1 MKSLMVCLIG
11 LLVSAQASLA
21 SLPVISGQVRLSD
34 GLPVA
39 GAQVVLFDLADLRR
53 GAVAHATTDEAG
65 QFALATLGT
74 SLPQGFA
81 LGQNYPN
88 PFNPATIIP
97 YQLAATSQVRLDV
110 FNTLGQ
116 RMATLVNGNQEAG
129 SYRVQWDGT
138 DAAGRAAA
146 AGLYF
151 YRLTVEGAHQTGRMV
166 LVDGQAGV
174 PMGAGSVEVLPMA
187 VDASSA
193 YGLVVSGPGMVTYV
207 DSDFGVAAGMG
218 PVDIEVEAWQNVRMK
233 VTRTQSEILGDVNN
247 NNRVDIDDG
256 LLVAM
261 YSVNSSTSM
270 PNSGDISLGDV
281 NCNGQVD
288 FTDARLIMTYLIN
301 PSDPVLPSGIGRSG
315 GCSASEQ
322 AERSFDPSAVEAI
335 DFEEDLSGSHTG
347 ELSTSSNA
355 NDYYRFK
362 LDDTR
367 TMSLSVNKLTADAN
381 LTLYDES
388 GVEIERSE
396 YPGKVDESIYR
407 TLPAGTYY
415 VRIQAI
421 QTSGTIGYQLHYN
434 ASYNDGSRSDRAI
447 QLGNLTNETV
457 VGSWSGDVHHSN
469 NPNDYYS
476 FTLNNTRTITI
487 RLGSLTTDANL
498 FLEDESRSGIERS
511 ENAGTDEDLIVHTL
525 SPGTYYIRV
534 VAPADVV
541 AGYQLSYQTQTNSG
555 QSRSEP
561 IEFGNLAKGRSSGS
575 WSGDVHST
583 NNANDYYRFKLDDT
597 RTMSLS
603 VNKLTAD
610 ANLTLYDES
619 GVEIERSEYPG
630 KVDESIYRTLPAGTY
645 YVRIQ
650 AIQTN
655 GTIGYQLHYNASY
668 NDGSRSDRA
677 IQLGNLT
684 NETVVGSWS
693 GDVHHSNNPNDYYSF
708 TLNNTRTIT
717 IRLGS
722 LTTDANLFLE
732 DESRSGIERSEN
744 AGTDEDL
751 IVHTLSPG
759 TYYIRVQAT
768 ADVVAGYQLSYQTQ
782 TNSGQS
788 RSEPIEF
795 GNLAKGRSSGS
806 WSGDV
811 HSTNNA
817 DDYYRFK
824 LDDTR
829 TMSLS
834 VNKLTADANLTLY
847 DESGVEIER
856 SEYPG
861 KVDESIYRT
870 LPAGTYYV
878 RIQAIQT
885 NGTIGYQL
893 HYNASY
899 NDGSRSDRAIQLG
912 NLTNETVVGSWSGD
926 VHHSN
931 NPNDY
936 YSFTLNNTRTI
947 TIRLGSL
954 TTDANLFLEDE
965 SRSGIERSEN
975 AGTDE
980 DLIVHTLSPG
990 TYYIRVQAT
999 ADVVAGYQLS
1009 YSVAEEE

>member
-11 LLVSAQASLA
+11 LLVSAQAGLA

-53 GAVAHATTDEAG
+53 GAVAHATTDAAG
-65 QFALATLGT
+65 QFALPLATLGRLA
-74 SLPQGFA
+74 LPQGFA

-88 PFNPATIIP
+88 PFNPSTIIP

-233 VTRTQSEILGDVNN
+233 VARTQSEILGDVNN

-347 ELSTSSNA
+347 ELSTSSNE

-367 TMSLSVNKLTADAN
+367 TMSLRVNELTANAN

-396 YPGKVDESIYR
+396 QPGKVDESIERTLWAGTYYVRIQAIQRRGTIGYKIHYSAGSYDESNTQLGNLTNEMVIGMWWGDVHYSNNSEDYYHFTLNDTRTMNIRLGSLTADANLLLEYWSGSRYREIRQSEQPGKEEDSIVHTLAAGTYRIRVRAPANVVAGYELSYQTQMNSGQSRSEPIELDNLARGRSGSWLGDVHSTDNADDYYRFKLDDTRRVSLRINELTANANLTLYDESGVEIERSEQPGKVDESIER

-421 QTSGTIGYQLHYN
+421 QTSGTVGYKFHYS
-434 ASYNDGSRSDRAI
+434 ADSSYDGSETY
-447 QLGNLTNETV
+447 LGNLTNEAV
-457 VGSWSGDVHHSN
+457 VGMWWGDVHSSN
-469 NPNDYYS
+469 NRDDYYY
-476 FTLNNTRTITI
+476 FTLNDTRTVTI
-487 RLGSLTTDANL
+487 RLGSLTADANL
-498 FLEDESRSGIERS
+498 LLEHSGGSDIASS
-511 ENAGTDEDLIVHTL
+511 ENADIEEDLIVHTL
-525 SPGTYYIRV
+525 SPGPYRIRV
-534 VAPADVV
+534 RATAQVIT
-541 AGYQLSYQTQTNSG
+541 GYQ
-555 QSRSEP
+555 
-561 IEFGNLAKGRSSGS
+561 I
-575 WSGDVHST
+575 
-583 NNANDYYRFKLDDT
+583 
-597 RTMSLS
+597 
-603 VNKLTAD
+603 
-610 ANLTLYDES
+610 
-619 GVEIERSEYPG
+619 
-630 KVDESIYRTLPAGTY
+630 
-645 YVRIQ
+645 
-650 AIQTN
+650 
-655 GTIGYQLHYNASY
+655 
-668 NDGSRSDRA
+668 
-677 IQLGNLT
+677 
-684 NETVVGSWS
+684 
-693 GDVHHSNNPNDYYSF
+693 
-708 TLNNTRTIT
+708 
-717 IRLGS
+717 
-722 LTTDANLFLE
+722 
-732 DESRSGIERSEN
+732 
-744 AGTDEDL
+744 
-751 IVHTLSPG
+751 
-759 TYYIRVQAT
+759 
-768 ADVVAGYQLSYQTQ
+768 
-782 TNSGQS
+782 
-788 RSEPIEF
+788 
-795 GNLAKGRSSGS
+795 
-806 WSGDV
+806 
-811 HSTNNA
+811 
-817 DDYYRFK
+817 
-824 LDDTR
+824 
-829 TMSLS
+829 
-834 VNKLTADANLTLY
+834 
-847 DESGVEIER
+847 
-856 SEYPG
+856 
-861 KVDESIYRT
+861 
-870 LPAGTYYV
+870 
-878 RIQAIQT
+878 
-885 NGTIGYQL
+885 
-893 HYNASY
+893 
-899 NDGSRSDRAIQLG
+899 
-912 NLTNETVVGSWSGD
+912 
-926 VHHSN
+926 
-931 NPNDY
+931 
-936 YSFTLNNTRTI
+936 
-947 TIRLGSL
+947 
-954 TTDANLFLEDE
+954 
-965 SRSGIERSEN
+965 
-975 AGTDE
+975 
-980 DLIVHTLSPG
+980 
-990 TYYIRVQAT
+990 
-999 ADVVAGYQLS
+999 S